1 MKTRFI
7 ELAQL
12 GEILEKTRS
21 RIQLAQFIGNF
32 LKNLPPEEIS
42 PATLLLIGKVFP
54 PEESL
59 PLEISGNTLWK
70 VILKIIDRPEG
81 EIGQVIAEAVDL
93 GESVRLLFEKYRS
106 TISPVLT
113 LLEVYRKLQ
122 EIARISGPRSREKKE
137 FLLEELLE
145 KTIPVEAKFLAKVIL
160 GEMRHGVNEG
170 MILEAL
176 TRTRGINRKMIQR
189 ANLIYGNP
197 ARVAEIAFTQGEKG
211 LLLLNLQ
218 LGHPL
223 QSMLAANAS
232 SLEEAFEYHKGKVA
246 LEYKL
251 DGARVQIHIDKNR
264 ISVFSRHLK
273 EVTSGLPD
281 IVEKIREHLNVQQVV
296 LEGEIIAVDS
306 QGHPLPFQNLMRRFH
321 RIHEIST
328 VMKEIPAELY
338 LFDILYRDGNLLID
352 RPYQE
357 RWENLENIGGKLK
370 LVPRILPQN
379 LFQGEVF
386 LKKALEEGHEGLM
399 AKYLD
404 SEYTPGVRGK
414 AWFKVKPA
422 VTLDL
427 TIVAADYGYGRRHGW
442 LSNYHLA
449 ARDETTGEFLVIGK
463 TFKGL
468 TDKEFMDMTRKLKE
482 LQLEQTGFTVK
493 VIPRVVVE
501 VAFNEIQ
508 RSPHY
513 RSGFALRFARIIR
526 IRDDKKPEEAD
537 TLKTV
542 KELYQKKFLYKGKEE
557 FKISLEKQI
566 SLPLG
571 KS

>member
-1 MKTRFI
+1 MKTRLI
-7 ELAQL
+7 EIAQL
-12 GEILEKTRS
+12 GETLEKTRS
-21 RIQLAQFIGNF
+21 RIQLAQFIGDF
-32 LKNLPPEEIS
+32 LKKLPPEEIS
-42 PATLLLIGKVFP
+42 PTILLLIGKVFP

-59 PLEISGNTLWK
+59 PLEISGNTIWK
-70 VILKIIDRPEG
+70 VILKIIDRPEA
-81 EIGQVIAEAVDL
+81 EISGIITEAVDF
-93 GESVRLLFEKYRS
+93 GESVSLLFEKYRS
-106 TISPVLT
+106 TISPVFT
-113 LLEVYRKLQ
+113 LKEVYWKLQ
-122 EIARISGPRSREKKE
+122 EIARISGPGSREKKE
-137 FLLEELLE
+137 FLLEELLR
-145 KTIPVEAKFLAKVIL
+145 KTSPVEAKFLVKAII

-176 TRTRGINRKMIQR
+176 TRTLGMNRKMIQR

-197 ARVAEIAFTQGEKG
+197 AQVAKIAFTQGEKG
-211 LLLLNLQ
+211 LQQLSLQ

-251 DGARVQIHIDKNR
+251 DGARVQIHKDKDR
-264 ISVFSRHLK
+264 ISIFSRHLK
-273 EVTSGLPD
+273 DVTFGLPD
-281 IVEKIREHLNVQQVV
+281 IAEKIRENLNIPQVI
-296 LEGEIIAVDS
+296 LEGEVIAVNS
-306 QGHPLPFQNLMRRFH
+306 RGHPLPFQNLMRRFH

-328 VMKEIPAELY
+328 MMKEIPADLY
-338 LFDILYRDGNLLID
+338 LFDILYQDGNLLID
-352 RPYQE
+352 RSYQE
-357 RWENLENIGGKLK
+357 RWENLENFGGKLK

-379 LFQGEVF
+379 LSQGETF

-399 AKYLD
+399 AKYLE

-427 TIVAADYGYGRRHGW
+427 MIVAADYGYGRRHGW

-449 ARDETTGEFLVIGK
+449 ARDETTSEFMVIGK

-468 TDKEFMDMTRKLKE
+468 TDKEFVEMTRKLKE
-482 LQLEQTGFTVK
+482 LQVEQTGFTVK
-493 VIPRVVVE
+493 VIPQIVVE

-513 RSGFALRFARIIR
+513 HSGFALRFARIIR
-526 IRDDKKPEEAD
+526 IREDKKPEEAD
-537 TLKTV
+537 TLQTV
-542 KELYQKKFLYKGKEE
+542 NELYQKKFLYKGREE
-557 FKISLEKQI
+557 FKIPLGKQL
-566 SLPLG
+566 SLPLEN
-571 KS
+571 